1 MQVSRNRYDGHMGK
15 RASKNDDSRGGSP
28 REQLWS
34 TTFVLVVASTLCCFM
49 VGQGLNSSTSVYVA
63 LYGGTAA
70 YAGVLAAVF
79 SGAAAVVRLLS
90 GPLIDGRG
98 RRIVML
104 FGFAV
109 LIVGTVG
116 PLFTHDVAPFVVFR
130 ILQGA
135 GFSAVTTASATAAA
149 DALPASRMGEGI
161 GYYGLGQAL
170 SMSVGSPRPRP
181 RVDRPA
187 RRTSLSVRPQSQMVG
202 LAMIFLCRYE
212 STPRCCP
219 RKRSTGAGSKRGRRG
234 RTNQEQPRRA
244 GRANEV
250 RRQRVAK
257 RAEAAGALE
266 AAGRAGA
273 AEAIETA
280 ETTTSTA
287 QSRMEGRPKRESIA
301 SRIFEKHAL
310 PGTLPMIVLSPAF
323 GFVIFFVGL
332 YGASL
337 GVGNA
342 GLFYTLSAV
351 SMILVR
357 LKSGAFMDR
366 FAPIKILPVALACG
380 LIAFGMLV
388 ACGTV
393 LDGAPVRDAVFNL
406 SGIVYGFCI
415 GIALPLNQS
424 VAVKNT
430 PPERWGAAN
439 ALFQLANDIG
449 IGGACVITGD
459 RERLLR
465 VPRHHLLRDVLH
477 RGVVLRRASRLSEGI
492 SRSRTKT
499 SLPGDDFPRLPFP
512 AAAPS
517 VRAPFVSSSTTP
529 CALVGL
535 VEVDVRFRV
544 EVEREELLLLEAI
557 ERDERD
563 HPRIVTACR
572 KGRQHQAH
580 TRLRA
585 HLLVRCAEHGVRRDA
600 AAHAK
605 RASARH
611 LESTLRLRHLHV
623 DHRRFEAR
631 TDIRHIELAPGL
643 PLAVDIGDDRRLQA

>member
-1 MQVSRNRYDGHMGK
+1 MQVPRNRYDGHMGK

-109 LIVGTVG
+109 LIFGTVG

-170 SMSVGSPRPRP
+170 SMSVG
-181 RVDRPA
+181 PA
-187 RRTSLSVRPQSQMVG
+187 LALALVSTDPPENLFVGVTAIAVVG

-212 STPRCCP
+212 KHPEMLPEEAVYRRRLEEGESKAAR
-219 RKRSTGAGSKRGRRG
+219 TGAAEASEGG
-234 RTNQEQPRRA
+234 
-244 GRANEV
+244 
-250 RRQRVAK
+250 K
-257 RAEAAGALE
+257 RAEAAGVLE

-273 AEAIETA
+273 AEAVEA
-280 ETTTSTA
+280 AKTTTSTA

-366 FAPIKILPVALACG
+366 FEPIKILPVALACG
-380 LIAFGMLV
+380 LVAFAMLV

-406 SGIVYGFCI
+406 AGIMYGFCI

-439 ALFQLANDIG
+439 ALFQLANDVG
-449 IGGACVITGD
+449 IGGACVIWGIVNDCFGFPVTICCAMCCIAASYF
-459 RERLLR
+459 
-465 VPRHHLLRDVLH
+465 VA
-477 RGVVLRRASRLSEGI
+477 RAVYPKE
-492 SRSRTKT
+492 
-499 SLPGDDFPRLPFP
+499 
-512 AAAPS
+512 
-517 VRAPFVSSSTTP
+517 
-529 CALVGL
+529 
-535 VEVDVRFRV
+535 
-544 EVEREELLLLEAI
+544 
-557 ERDERD
+557 
-563 HPRIVTACR
+563 
-572 KGRQHQAH
+572 
-580 TRLRA
+580 
-585 HLLVRCAEHGVRRDA
+585 
-600 AAHAK
+600 
-605 RASARH
+605 
-611 LESTLRLRHLHV
+611 
-623 DHRRFEAR
+623 
-631 TDIRHIELAPGL
+631 
-643 PLAVDIGDDRRLQA
+643 

>member
-1 MQVSRNRYDGHMGK
+1 M
-15 RASKNDDSRGGSP
+15 A
-28 REQLWS
+28 
-34 TTFVLVVASTLCCFM
+34 
-49 VGQGLNSSTSVYVA
+49 GQGLNSSTSVYVA

-170 SMSVGSPRPRP
+170 SMSVG
-181 RVDRPA
+181 PA
-187 RRTSLSVRPQSQMVG
+187 LALALVSTDPPENLFVGVTAIAVVG
-202 LAMIFLCRYE
+202 LSMIFLCRYE
-212 STPRCCP
+212 KHPEMLPKEAVYRRRLEEEGSEAAR
-219 RKRSTGAGSKRGRRG
+219 TGA
-234 RTNQEQPRRA
+234 
-244 GRANEV
+244 
-250 RRQRVAK
+250 
-257 RAEAAGALE
+257 AEAGKESKQVEASEGGKRTKATGALE

-273 AEAIETA
+273 AEAIEAA

-310 PGTLPMIVLSPAF
+310 PGTLPMIVLSPAL
-323 GFVIFFVGL
+323 GFAIFFVGL
-332 YGASL
+332 YGAAL

-380 LIAFGMLV
+380 LVAFAMLV

-393 LDGAPVRDAVFNL
+393 LDGAPVCDAVFNL
-406 SGIVYGFCI
+406 SGIVYGFCT

-439 ALFQLANDIG
+439 ALFQLAIDVG
-449 IGGACVITGD
+449 IGGACVIWGIVNDCFGFPVTICCAMCCIAASYF
-459 RERLLR
+459 
-465 VPRHHLLRDVLH
+465 VA
-477 RGVVLRRASRLSEGI
+477 RAVYPKE
-492 SRSRTKT
+492 
-499 SLPGDDFPRLPFP
+499 
-512 AAAPS
+512 
-517 VRAPFVSSSTTP
+517 
-529 CALVGL
+529 
-535 VEVDVRFRV
+535 
-544 EVEREELLLLEAI
+544 
-557 ERDERD
+557 
-563 HPRIVTACR
+563 
-572 KGRQHQAH
+572 
-580 TRLRA
+580 
-585 HLLVRCAEHGVRRDA
+585 
-600 AAHAK
+600 
-605 RASARH
+605 
-611 LESTLRLRHLHV
+611 
-623 DHRRFEAR
+623 
-631 TDIRHIELAPGL
+631 
-643 PLAVDIGDDRRLQA
+643 

>member
-1 MQVSRNRYDGHMGK
+1 MQVPRNRYDGHMGK
-15 RASKNDDSRGGSP
+15 RASKNDDSRGGSS

-170 SMSVGSPRPRP
+170 SMSVG
-181 RVDRPA
+181 PA
-187 RRTSLSVRPQSQMVG
+187 LALALVSTDPPENLFVGVTAIAVVG
-202 LAMIFLCRYE
+202 LSMIFLCRYE
-212 STPRCCP
+212 KHPEMLPEEAVYRRRLEEGESEAAR
-219 RKRSTGAGSKRGRRG
+219 TGAAETGKESEGG
-234 RTNQEQPRRA
+234 
-244 GRANEV
+244 
-250 RRQRVAK
+250 K
-257 RAEAAGALE
+257 RAEA
-266 AAGRAGA
+266 
-273 AEAIETA
+273 T

-287 QSRMEGRPKRESIA
+287 QPRMEGRPKRESIA
-301 SRIFEKHAL
+301 SRILEKHAL

-380 LIAFGMLV
+380 LVAFAMLV

-439 ALFQLANDIG
+439 ALFQLANDVG
-449 IGGACVITGD
+449 IGGACVIWGIVNDCFGFPVTICCAMCCIAASYF
-459 RERLLR
+459 
-465 VPRHHLLRDVLH
+465 VA
-477 RGVVLRRASRLSEGI
+477 RAVYPKE
-492 SRSRTKT
+492 
-499 SLPGDDFPRLPFP
+499 
-512 AAAPS
+512 
-517 VRAPFVSSSTTP
+517 
-529 CALVGL
+529 
-535 VEVDVRFRV
+535 
-544 EVEREELLLLEAI
+544 
-557 ERDERD
+557 
-563 HPRIVTACR
+563 
-572 KGRQHQAH
+572 
-580 TRLRA
+580 
-585 HLLVRCAEHGVRRDA
+585 
-600 AAHAK
+600 
-605 RASARH
+605 
-611 LESTLRLRHLHV
+611 
-623 DHRRFEAR
+623 
-631 TDIRHIELAPGL
+631 
-643 PLAVDIGDDRRLQA
+643 

>member
-1 MQVSRNRYDGHMGK
+1 MQVPRNRYDGHMGK
-15 RASKNDDSRGGSP
+15 RASKTDDSHRESP

-34 TTFVLVVASTLCCFM
+34 TTFVLVVVSTLCCFM

-70 YAGVLAAVF
+70 HAGVLAAVF

-104 FGFAV
+104 VGFAV

-135 GFSAVTTASATAAA
+135 SFSAVTTASATAAA

-170 SMSVGSPRPRP
+170 SMSVG
-181 RVDRPA
+181 PA
-187 RRTSLSVRPQSQMVG
+187 LALALVSTDPPENLFVGVTAIAAIG

-212 STPRCCP
+212 KHPEMLPEGAVYRRRLEEGESEAAR
-219 RKRSTGAGSKRGRRG
+219 TGA
-234 RTNQEQPRRA
+234 
-244 GRANEV
+244 
-250 RRQRVAK
+250 
-257 RAEAAGALE
+257 AEALE
-266 AAGRAGA
+266 VTGRAGA
-273 AEAIETA
+273 AEAAEA
-280 ETTTSTA
+280 SETTTSTA
-287 QSRMEGRPKRESIA
+287 QSRMEGQPRRESIA

-366 FAPIKILPVALACG
+366 FAPIKILPFALACG
-380 LIAFGMLV
+380 LVAFAMLV

-393 LDGAPVRDAVFNL
+393 LDGTPVRDAVFNL
-406 SGIVYGFCI
+406 SGIVYGFCA

-439 ALFQLANDIG
+439 ALFQLANDVG
-449 IGGACVITGD
+449 IGGACVIWGIVNDCFGFPVTICCAMCCI
-459 RERLLR
+459 
-465 VPRHHLLRDVLH
+465 VASYFVA
-477 RGVVLRRASRLSEGI
+477 RAVYP
-492 SRSRTKT
+492 K
-499 SLPGDDFPRLPFP
+499 
-512 AAAPS
+512 
-517 VRAPFVSSSTTP
+517 
-529 CALVGL
+529 
-535 VEVDVRFRV
+535 
-544 EVEREELLLLEAI
+544 
-557 ERDERD
+557 
-563 HPRIVTACR
+563 
-572 KGRQHQAH
+572 
-580 TRLRA
+580 
-585 HLLVRCAEHGVRRDA
+585 
-600 AAHAK
+600 
-605 RASARH
+605 
-611 LESTLRLRHLHV
+611 ES
-623 DHRRFEAR
+623 
-631 TDIRHIELAPGL
+631 
-643 PLAVDIGDDRRLQA
+643 

>member
-1 MQVSRNRYDGHMGK
+1 MQVPRNRYDGHMGK
-15 RASKNDDSRGGSP
+15 RASKNDNSRGGSP

-116 PLFTHDVAPFVVFR
+116 PLFTHDVVPFVVFR

-170 SMSVGSPRPRP
+170 SMSVG
-181 RVDRPA
+181 PA
-187 RRTSLSVRPQSQMVG
+187 LALALVSTDPPENLFVGVTAIAVVG
-202 LAMIFLCRYE
+202 LSMIFLCRYE
-212 STPRCCP
+212 KHPEMLP
-219 RKRSTGAGSKRGRRG
+219 EEAVYRRRLEEG
-234 RTNQEQPRRA
+234 ES
-244 GRANEV
+244 
-250 RRQRVAK
+250 
-257 RAEAAGALE
+257 EAA
-266 AAGRAGA
+266 RTGA
-273 AEAIETA
+273 AEAGKESKQVEAA

-380 LIAFGMLV
+380 LVAFAMLV

-430 PPERWGAAN
+430 PPERRGAAN
-439 ALFQLANDIG
+439 ALYQLANDIG
-449 IGGACVITGD
+449 IGGACVIWGIVNDCFGFPVTICCAMCCIAASYF
-459 RERLLR
+459 
-465 VPRHHLLRDVLH
+465 VA
-477 RGVVLRRASRLSEGI
+477 RAVYPKE
-492 SRSRTKT
+492 
-499 SLPGDDFPRLPFP
+499 
-512 AAAPS
+512 
-517 VRAPFVSSSTTP
+517 
-529 CALVGL
+529 
-535 VEVDVRFRV
+535 
-544 EVEREELLLLEAI
+544 
-557 ERDERD
+557 
-563 HPRIVTACR
+563 
-572 KGRQHQAH
+572 
-580 TRLRA
+580 
-585 HLLVRCAEHGVRRDA
+585 
-600 AAHAK
+600 
-605 RASARH
+605 
-611 LESTLRLRHLHV
+611 
-623 DHRRFEAR
+623 
-631 TDIRHIELAPGL
+631 
-643 PLAVDIGDDRRLQA
+643 

>member
-1 MQVSRNRYDGHMGK
+1 MQAPKNHYDGHMGK
-15 RASKNDDSRGGSP
+15 RASKNNNQHAGSL

-34 TTFVLVVASTLCCFM
+34 TTFILIVVSTLCCFM

-104 FGFAV
+104 VGFAV

-170 SMSVGSPRPRP
+170 SMSVG
-181 RVDRPA
+181 PA
-187 RRTSLSVRPQSQMVG
+187 LALALVSTDPPENLFVGVTAIAVVG
-202 LAMIFLCRYE
+202 LSMIFLCRYE
-212 STPRCCP
+212 KHPEMLPKEAVYR
-219 RKRSTGAGSKRGRRG
+219 RRLEEGGS
-234 RTNQEQPRRA
+234 
-244 GRANEV
+244 
-250 RRQRVAK
+250 
-257 RAEAAGALE
+257 EAA
-266 AAGRAGA
+266 RTGA
-273 AEAIETA
+273 AEAGKESKQVEAREGGKRTEAA

-310 PGTLPMIVLSPAF
+310 PGTLPMIVLSPAL
-323 GFVIFFVGL
+323 GFAIFFVGL

-337 GVGNA
+337 GVENA

-380 LIAFGMLV
+380 LIAFAMLV

-393 LDGAPVRDAVFNL
+393 LDGAPVCDAVFNL
-406 SGIVYGFCI
+406 SGIVYGFCT

-439 ALFQLANDIG
+439 ALFQLAIDVG
-449 IGGACVITGD
+449 IGGACVIWGIVNDCFGFPVTICCAMCCIAASYF
-459 RERLLR
+459 
-465 VPRHHLLRDVLH
+465 VA
-477 RGVVLRRASRLSEGI
+477 RAVYPKE
-492 SRSRTKT
+492 
-499 SLPGDDFPRLPFP
+499 
-512 AAAPS
+512 
-517 VRAPFVSSSTTP
+517 
-529 CALVGL
+529 
-535 VEVDVRFRV
+535 
-544 EVEREELLLLEAI
+544 
-557 ERDERD
+557 
-563 HPRIVTACR
+563 
-572 KGRQHQAH
+572 
-580 TRLRA
+580 
-585 HLLVRCAEHGVRRDA
+585 
-600 AAHAK
+600 
-605 RASARH
+605 
-611 LESTLRLRHLHV
+611 
-623 DHRRFEAR
+623 
-631 TDIRHIELAPGL
+631 
-643 PLAVDIGDDRRLQA
+643 

>member
-1 MQVSRNRYDGHMGK
+1 MQVPRNRYDGHMGK
-15 RASKNDDSRGGSP
+15 RASKNDDSRRESP

-63 LYGGTAA
+63 FYGGTAA

-90 GPLIDGRG
+90 GPVIDGRG

-170 SMSVGSPRPRP
+170 SMSVG
-181 RVDRPA
+181 PA
-187 RRTSLSVRPQSQMVG
+187 LALALVSTDPPENLFVGVTAIAVVG
-202 LAMIFLCRYE
+202 LSMIFLCRYE
-212 STPRCCP
+212 RHPEMLPEEAVYRHRLEEGESEAAR
-219 RKRSTGAGSKRGRRG
+219 TGAAESSK
-234 RTNQEQPRRA
+234 ES
-244 GRANEV
+244 
-250 RRQRVAK
+250 K
-257 RAEAAGALE
+257 HAEE
-266 AAGRAGA
+266 AGRAGA
-273 AEAIETA
+273 AEAVEAA

-366 FAPIKILPVALACG
+366 FAPIVILPVALACG
-380 LIAFGMLV
+380 LVAFAMLV

-439 ALFQLANDIG
+439 ALFQLANDVG
-449 IGGACVITGD
+449 IGGACVIWGIVNDCFGFPVTICCAMCCIAASYF
-459 RERLLR
+459 
-465 VPRHHLLRDVLH
+465 VA
-477 RGVVLRRASRLSEGI
+477 RAVYPKE
-492 SRSRTKT
+492 
-499 SLPGDDFPRLPFP
+499 
-512 AAAPS
+512 
-517 VRAPFVSSSTTP
+517 
-529 CALVGL
+529 
-535 VEVDVRFRV
+535 
-544 EVEREELLLLEAI
+544 
-557 ERDERD
+557 
-563 HPRIVTACR
+563 
-572 KGRQHQAH
+572 
-580 TRLRA
+580 
-585 HLLVRCAEHGVRRDA
+585 
-600 AAHAK
+600 
-605 RASARH
+605 
-611 LESTLRLRHLHV
+611 
-623 DHRRFEAR
+623 
-631 TDIRHIELAPGL
+631 
-643 PLAVDIGDDRRLQA
+643 

>member
-1 MQVSRNRYDGHMGK
+1 MQVPRNRYDGHMGK
-15 RASKNDDSRGGSP
+15 RASKNDNPRGESP

-34 TTFVLVVASTLCCFM
+34 TTFVLVVVSTLCCFM

-104 FGFAV
+104 AGFAV

-149 DALPASRMGEGI
+149 DTLPASRMGEGI
-161 GYYGLGQAL
+161 GYYGLGQAIAMSIGPAFAL
-170 SMSVGSPRPRP
+170 ALVSM
-181 RVDRPA
+181 DPA
-187 RRTSLSVRPQSQMVG
+187 ENLFIGATAAAALG
-202 LAMIFLCRYE
+202 LALIFFCRYE
-212 STPRCCP
+212 KHPETLPEEAVYR
-219 RKRSTGAGSKRGRRG
+219 RRLEERESKAARRG
-234 RTNQEQPRRA
+234 TAEALEVTGRAEAAEATTSAAQSKTEEQPRR
-244 GRANEV
+244 
-250 RRQRVAK
+250 
-257 RAEAAGALE
+257 
-266 AAGRAGA
+266 
-273 AEAIETA
+273 
-280 ETTTSTA
+280 
-287 QSRMEGRPKRESIA
+287 EGIA

-310 PGTLPMIVLSPAF
+310 PGTLPMIALSPAF
-323 GFVIFFVGL
+323 GFAIFFVGL

-357 LKSGAFMDR
+357 LRSGSFMDR
-366 FAPIKILPVALACG
+366 FAPIKILPFALACG
-380 LIAFGMLV
+380 LVAFAMLV

-439 ALFQLANDIG
+439 ALFQLANDVG
-449 IGGACVITGD
+449 IGGACVIW
-459 RERLLR
+459 
-465 VPRHHLLRDVLH
+465 
-477 RGVVLRRASRLSEGI
+477 GI
-492 SRSRTKT
+492 VNDCF
-499 SLPGDDFPRLPFP
+499 GFP
-512 AAAPS
+512 ATICCAMCCIVAS
-517 VRAPFVSSSTTP
+517 YFVARAVYP
-529 CALVGL
+529 
-535 VEVDVRFRV
+535 
-544 EVEREELLLLEAI
+544 
-557 ERDERD
+557 
-563 HPRIVTACR
+563 
-572 KGRQHQAH
+572 K
-580 TRLRA
+580 
-585 HLLVRCAEHGVRRDA
+585 
-600 AAHAK
+600 
-605 RASARH
+605 
-611 LESTLRLRHLHV
+611 ES
-623 DHRRFEAR
+623 
-631 TDIRHIELAPGL
+631 
-643 PLAVDIGDDRRLQA
+643 

>member
-1 MQVSRNRYDGHMGK
+1 MQVPRNRYDGHMGK
-15 RASKNDDSRGGSP
+15 RASKTDDSRRESP

-34 TTFVLVVASTLCCFM
+34 TTFVLVVISTLCCFM

-104 FGFAV
+104 VGFAV

-170 SMSVGSPRPRP
+170 SMSVG
-181 RVDRPA
+181 PA
-187 RRTSLSVRPQSQMVG
+187 LALALVSTDPPENLFVGVTVIAVVG

-212 STPRCCP
+212 KHPEMLP
-219 RKRSTGAGSKRGRRG
+219 EEAVYRR
-234 RTNQEQPRRA
+234 RLEER
-244 GRANEV
+244 ES
-250 RRQRVAK
+250 
-257 RAEAAGALE
+257 EAARTDAAEVSE
-266 AAGRAGA
+266 AGGRAGA
-273 AEAIETA
+273 AEALEVTGRTGAA
-280 ETTTSTA
+280 EAAEASEMTTSTA
-287 QSRMEGRPKRESIA
+287 QSRMEGQPRRESIA

-366 FAPIKILPVALACG
+366 FAPIKILPFALACG
-380 LIAFGMLV
+380 LVAFAMLV

-439 ALFQLANDIG
+439 ALFQLANDVG
-449 IGGACVITGD
+449 IGGACVIWGIVNDCFGFPVTICCAMCCI
-459 RERLLR
+459 
-465 VPRHHLLRDVLH
+465 VASYFVA
-477 RGVVLRRASRLSEGI
+477 RAVYP
-492 SRSRTKT
+492 K
-499 SLPGDDFPRLPFP
+499 
-512 AAAPS
+512 
-517 VRAPFVSSSTTP
+517 
-529 CALVGL
+529 
-535 VEVDVRFRV
+535 
-544 EVEREELLLLEAI
+544 
-557 ERDERD
+557 
-563 HPRIVTACR
+563 
-572 KGRQHQAH
+572 
-580 TRLRA
+580 
-585 HLLVRCAEHGVRRDA
+585 
-600 AAHAK
+600 
-605 RASARH
+605 
-611 LESTLRLRHLHV
+611 ES
-623 DHRRFEAR
+623 
-631 TDIRHIELAPGL
+631 
-643 PLAVDIGDDRRLQA
+643 

>member
-1 MQVSRNRYDGHMGK
+1 MGK
-15 RASKNDDSRGGSP
+15 RASKYDDSHGGSP

-49 VGQGLNSSTSVYVA
+49 AGQGLNSSTSVYVA

-170 SMSVGSPRPRP
+170 SMSVG
-181 RVDRPA
+181 PA
-187 RRTSLSVRPQSQMVG
+187 LALALVSTDPPENLFVGVTAIAVVG
-202 LAMIFLCRYE
+202 LSMIFLCRYE
-212 STPRCCP
+212 KHPEMLPKEAVYRRRLEEGGSEAAR
-219 RKRSTGAGSKRGRRG
+219 TGA
-234 RTNQEQPRRA
+234 
-244 GRANEV
+244 
-250 RRQRVAK
+250 
-257 RAEAAGALE
+257 AEAGKESKQVEASEGGKRTKATGALE

-273 AEAIETA
+273 AEAIEAA

-310 PGTLPMIVLSPAF
+310 PGTLPMIVLSPAL
-323 GFVIFFVGL
+323 GFAIFFVGL

-380 LIAFGMLV
+380 LVAFAMLV

-393 LDGAPVRDAVFNL
+393 LDGTPVCDAVFNL
-406 SGIVYGFCI
+406 SGIVYGFCT

-439 ALFQLANDIG
+439 ALFQLAIDVG
-449 IGGACVITGD
+449 IGGACVIWGIVNDCFGFPVTICCAMCCIAASYF
-459 RERLLR
+459 
-465 VPRHHLLRDVLH
+465 VA
-477 RGVVLRRASRLSEGI
+477 RAVYPKE
-492 SRSRTKT
+492 
-499 SLPGDDFPRLPFP
+499 
-512 AAAPS
+512 
-517 VRAPFVSSSTTP
+517 
-529 CALVGL
+529 
-535 VEVDVRFRV
+535 
-544 EVEREELLLLEAI
+544 
-557 ERDERD
+557 
-563 HPRIVTACR
+563 
-572 KGRQHQAH
+572 
-580 TRLRA
+580 
-585 HLLVRCAEHGVRRDA
+585 
-600 AAHAK
+600 
-605 RASARH
+605 
-611 LESTLRLRHLHV
+611 
-623 DHRRFEAR
+623 
-631 TDIRHIELAPGL
+631 
-643 PLAVDIGDDRRLQA
+643 

>member
-1 MQVSRNRYDGHMGK
+1 MQVPRNRYDGHMGK

-170 SMSVGSPRPRP
+170 SMSVG
-181 RVDRPA
+181 PA
-187 RRTSLSVRPQSQMVG
+187 LALALVSTDPPENLFVGVTAIAVVG
-202 LAMIFLCRYE
+202 LSMIFLCRYE
-212 STPRCCP
+212 KHPEMLPKEAVYRRRLEEGESEAAR
-219 RKRSTGAGSKRGRRG
+219 TGAAEAGKESKQVEASEGG
-234 RTNQEQPRRA
+234 
-244 GRANEV
+244 
-250 RRQRVAK
+250 K
-257 RAEAAGALE
+257 RAEA
-266 AAGRAGA
+266 
-273 AEAIETA
+273 A

-366 FAPIKILPVALACG
+366 FEPIKILPVALACG
-380 LIAFGMLV
+380 LVAFAMLV

-439 ALFQLANDIG
+439 ALFQLANDVG
-449 IGGACVITGD
+449 IGGACVIWGIVNDCFGFPVTICCAMCCIAASYF
-459 RERLLR
+459 
-465 VPRHHLLRDVLH
+465 VA
-477 RGVVLRRASRLSEGI
+477 RAVYPKE
-492 SRSRTKT
+492 
-499 SLPGDDFPRLPFP
+499 
-512 AAAPS
+512 
-517 VRAPFVSSSTTP
+517 
-529 CALVGL
+529 
-535 VEVDVRFRV
+535 
-544 EVEREELLLLEAI
+544 
-557 ERDERD
+557 
-563 HPRIVTACR
+563 
-572 KGRQHQAH
+572 
-580 TRLRA
+580 
-585 HLLVRCAEHGVRRDA
+585 
-600 AAHAK
+600 
-605 RASARH
+605 
-611 LESTLRLRHLHV
+611 
-623 DHRRFEAR
+623 
-631 TDIRHIELAPGL
+631 
-643 PLAVDIGDDRRLQA
+643 

>member
-1 MQVSRNRYDGHMGK
+1 MQVPRNRYDGHMGK

-170 SMSVGSPRPRP
+170 SMSVG
-181 RVDRPA
+181 PA
-187 RRTSLSVRPQSQMVG
+187 LALALVSTDPPENLFVGVTAIAVVG
-202 LAMIFLCRYE
+202 LSMIFLCRYE
-212 STPRCCP
+212 KHPEMLPKEAIYR
-219 RKRSTGAGSKRGRRG
+219 RRLEEGGSETA
-234 RTNQEQPRRA
+234 RT
-244 GRANEV
+244 
-250 RRQRVAK
+250 
-257 RAEAAGALE
+257 
-266 AAGRAGA
+266 GA
-273 AEAIETA
+273 AEAGKESKQVEATRTGAAEAA

-380 LIAFGMLV
+380 LVAFAMLV

-439 ALFQLANDIG
+439 ALFQLANDVG
-449 IGGACVITGD
+449 IGGACVIWGIVNDCFGFPVTICCAMCCIAASYF
-459 RERLLR
+459 
-465 VPRHHLLRDVLH
+465 VA
-477 RGVVLRRASRLSEGI
+477 RAVYPKE
-492 SRSRTKT
+492 
-499 SLPGDDFPRLPFP
+499 
-512 AAAPS
+512 
-517 VRAPFVSSSTTP
+517 
-529 CALVGL
+529 
-535 VEVDVRFRV
+535 
-544 EVEREELLLLEAI
+544 
-557 ERDERD
+557 
-563 HPRIVTACR
+563 
-572 KGRQHQAH
+572 
-580 TRLRA
+580 
-585 HLLVRCAEHGVRRDA
+585 
-600 AAHAK
+600 
-605 RASARH
+605 
-611 LESTLRLRHLHV
+611 
-623 DHRRFEAR
+623 
-631 TDIRHIELAPGL
+631 
-643 PLAVDIGDDRRLQA
+643 

>member
-1 MQVSRNRYDGHMGK
+1 MQVPRNRYDGHMGK
-15 RASKNDDSRGGSP
+15 RASKTDDSRRESP

-34 TTFVLVVASTLCCFM
+34 TTFVLVVVSTLCCFM

-63 LYGGTAA
+63 LYGGTTA
-70 YAGVLAAVF
+70 YAGVLGAVF

-104 FGFAV
+104 VGFAV

-116 PLFTHDVAPFVVFR
+116 PLLTRDVAPFVVFR

-170 SMSVGSPRPRP
+170 SMSVG
-181 RVDRPA
+181 PA
-187 RRTSLSVRPQSQMVG
+187 LALALVSTDPPENLFIGVTAIAVIG

-212 STPRCCP
+212 KHPEMLP
-219 RKRSTGAGSKRGRRG
+219 EGAVYRRRLEEGESEAARRG
-234 RTNQEQPRRA
+234 T
-244 GRANEV
+244 
-250 RRQRVAK
+250 
-257 RAEAAGALE
+257 AEALE
-266 AAGRAGA
+266 ITGRAGA
-273 AEAIETA
+273 AEAA
-280 ETTTSTA
+280 KATTSAA
-287 QSRMEGRPKRESIA
+287 QSRMEGQPRRESIA

-366 FAPIKILPVALACG
+366 FAPIKILPFALACG
-380 LIAFGMLV
+380 LVAFAMLV

-393 LDGAPVRDAVFNL
+393 LDGTPVRDAVFNL
-406 SGIVYGFCI
+406 SGIVYGFCS

-439 ALFQLANDIG
+439 ALFQLANDVG
-449 IGGACVITGD
+449 IGGACVIWGIVNDCFGFPITICCAMCCI
-459 RERLLR
+459 
-465 VPRHHLLRDVLH
+465 VASYFVA
-477 RGVVLRRASRLSEGI
+477 RAVYP
-492 SRSRTKT
+492 K
-499 SLPGDDFPRLPFP
+499 
-512 AAAPS
+512 
-517 VRAPFVSSSTTP
+517 
-529 CALVGL
+529 
-535 VEVDVRFRV
+535 
-544 EVEREELLLLEAI
+544 
-557 ERDERD
+557 
-563 HPRIVTACR
+563 
-572 KGRQHQAH
+572 
-580 TRLRA
+580 
-585 HLLVRCAEHGVRRDA
+585 
-600 AAHAK
+600 
-605 RASARH
+605 
-611 LESTLRLRHLHV
+611 ES
-623 DHRRFEAR
+623 
-631 TDIRHIELAPGL
+631 
-643 PLAVDIGDDRRLQA
+643 

>member
-1 MQVSRNRYDGHMGK
+1 MQVPRNRYDGHMGK
-15 RASKNDDSRGGSP
+15 RASKNDDSRGGSS

-116 PLFTHDVAPFVVFR
+116 PLFTHDVVPFVVFR

-170 SMSVGSPRPRP
+170 SMSVG
-181 RVDRPA
+181 PA
-187 RRTSLSVRPQSQMVG
+187 LALALVSTDPPENLFVGVTAIAVVG
-202 LAMIFLCRYE
+202 LSMIFLCRYE
-212 STPRCCP
+212 KHPEMLPEEAVYRRRLEEGESEAAR
-219 RKRSTGAGSKRGRRG
+219 TGAAEAGKESKQVEASEGD
-234 RTNQEQPRRA
+234 
-244 GRANEV
+244 
-250 RRQRVAK
+250 K

-266 AAGRAGA
+266 AVGRAGA
-273 AEAIETA
+273 AEAVEAA

-380 LIAFGMLV
+380 LVAFAMLV

-406 SGIVYGFCI
+406 AGIVYGFCI

-439 ALFQLANDIG
+439 ALFQLANDVG
-449 IGGACVITGD
+449 IGGACVIWGIVNDCFGFPVTICCAMCCIAASYF
-459 RERLLR
+459 
-465 VPRHHLLRDVLH
+465 VA
-477 RGVVLRRASRLSEGI
+477 RAVYPKE
-492 SRSRTKT
+492 
-499 SLPGDDFPRLPFP
+499 
-512 AAAPS
+512 
-517 VRAPFVSSSTTP
+517 
-529 CALVGL
+529 
-535 VEVDVRFRV
+535 
-544 EVEREELLLLEAI
+544 
-557 ERDERD
+557 
-563 HPRIVTACR
+563 
-572 KGRQHQAH
+572 
-580 TRLRA
+580 
-585 HLLVRCAEHGVRRDA
+585 
-600 AAHAK
+600 
-605 RASARH
+605 
-611 LESTLRLRHLHV
+611 
-623 DHRRFEAR
+623 
-631 TDIRHIELAPGL
+631 
-643 PLAVDIGDDRRLQA
+643 

>member
-1 MQVSRNRYDGHMGK
+1 
-15 RASKNDDSRGGSP
+15 
-28 REQLWS
+28 
-34 TTFVLVVASTLCCFM
+34 
-49 VGQGLNSSTSVYVA
+49 
-63 LYGGTAA
+63 
-70 YAGVLAAVF
+70 
-79 SGAAAVVRLLS
+79 
-90 GPLIDGRG
+90 
-98 RRIVML
+98 ML

-170 SMSVGSPRPRP
+170 SMSVG
-181 RVDRPA
+181 PA
-187 RRTSLSVRPQSQMVG
+187 LALALVSTDPPENLFVGVTAIAVVG
-202 LAMIFLCRYE
+202 LSMIFLCRYE
-212 STPRCCP
+212 KHPEMLPEEAVYRRRLEEGESEAAR
-219 RKRSTGAGSKRGRRG
+219 TGAAEAGKESKRVEASEGD
-234 RTNQEQPRRA
+234 
-244 GRANEV
+244 
-250 RRQRVAK
+250 K

-266 AAGRAGA
+266 TAGRARA
-273 AEAIETA
+273 TEAVEAA

-323 GFVIFFVGL
+323 GFVIFFAGL

-380 LIAFGMLV
+380 LVAFAMLV

-439 ALFQLANDIG
+439 ALFQLANDVG
-449 IGGACVITGD
+449 IGGACVIWGIVNDCFGFPVTICCAMCCIAASYF
-459 RERLLR
+459 
-465 VPRHHLLRDVLH
+465 VA
-477 RGVVLRRASRLSEGI
+477 RAVYPKE
-492 SRSRTKT
+492 
-499 SLPGDDFPRLPFP
+499 
-512 AAAPS
+512 
-517 VRAPFVSSSTTP
+517 
-529 CALVGL
+529 
-535 VEVDVRFRV
+535 
-544 EVEREELLLLEAI
+544 
-557 ERDERD
+557 
-563 HPRIVTACR
+563 
-572 KGRQHQAH
+572 
-580 TRLRA
+580 
-585 HLLVRCAEHGVRRDA
+585 
-600 AAHAK
+600 
-605 RASARH
+605 
-611 LESTLRLRHLHV
+611 
-623 DHRRFEAR
+623 
-631 TDIRHIELAPGL
+631 
-643 PLAVDIGDDRRLQA
+643 

>member
-1 MQVSRNRYDGHMGK
+1 MQVPRNRYDGHMGK

-116 PLFTHDVAPFVVFR
+116 PLFTHDVVPFVVFR

-170 SMSVGSPRPRP
+170 SMSVG
-181 RVDRPA
+181 PA
-187 RRTSLSVRPQSQMVG
+187 LALALVSTDPPENLFVGVTAIAVVG

-212 STPRCCP
+212 KHPEMLPEEAVYRRRLEELESEAAR
-219 RKRSTGAGSKRGRRG
+219 TGAAEASEGG
-234 RTNQEQPRRA
+234 
-244 GRANEV
+244 
-250 RRQRVAK
+250 K
-257 RAEAAGALE
+257 RAETAGALE
-266 AAGRAGA
+266 A
-273 AEAIETA
+273 A

-380 LIAFGMLV
+380 LVAFAMLV

-439 ALFQLANDIG
+439 ALFQLANDVG
-449 IGGACVITGD
+449 IGGACVIWGIVNDCFGFPVTICCAMCCIAASYF
-459 RERLLR
+459 
-465 VPRHHLLRDVLH
+465 VA
-477 RGVVLRRASRLSEGI
+477 RAVYPKE
-492 SRSRTKT
+492 
-499 SLPGDDFPRLPFP
+499 
-512 AAAPS
+512 
-517 VRAPFVSSSTTP
+517 
-529 CALVGL
+529 
-535 VEVDVRFRV
+535 
-544 EVEREELLLLEAI
+544 
-557 ERDERD
+557 
-563 HPRIVTACR
+563 
-572 KGRQHQAH
+572 
-580 TRLRA
+580 
-585 HLLVRCAEHGVRRDA
+585 
-600 AAHAK
+600 
-605 RASARH
+605 
-611 LESTLRLRHLHV
+611 
-623 DHRRFEAR
+623 
-631 TDIRHIELAPGL
+631 
-643 PLAVDIGDDRRLQA
+643 

>member
-1 MQVSRNRYDGHMGK
+1 M
-15 RASKNDDSRGGSP
+15 A
-28 REQLWS
+28 
-34 TTFVLVVASTLCCFM
+34 
-49 VGQGLNSSTSVYVA
+49 GQGLNSSTSVYVA

-170 SMSVGSPRPRP
+170 SMSVG
-181 RVDRPA
+181 PA
-187 RRTSLSVRPQSQMVG
+187 LALALVSTDPPENLFVGVTAIAVVG
-202 LAMIFLCRYE
+202 LSMIFLCRYE
-212 STPRCCP
+212 KHPEMLPKEAVYR
-219 RKRSTGAGSKRGRRG
+219 RRLEEGGS
-234 RTNQEQPRRA
+234 
-244 GRANEV
+244 
-250 RRQRVAK
+250 
-257 RAEAAGALE
+257 EAA
-266 AAGRAGA
+266 RTGA
-273 AEAIETA
+273 AEAGKESKQVEAREGGKRTEVA

-310 PGTLPMIVLSPAF
+310 PGTLPMIVLSPAL
-323 GFVIFFVGL
+323 GFAIFFVGL

-380 LIAFGMLV
+380 LIAFAMLV

-393 LDGAPVRDAVFNL
+393 LDGAPVCDAVFNL
-406 SGIVYGFCI
+406 SGIVYGFCT

-439 ALFQLANDIG
+439 ALFQLAIDVG
-449 IGGACVITGD
+449 IGGACVIWGIVNDCFGFPVTIGCAMCCIAASYF
-459 RERLLR
+459 
-465 VPRHHLLRDVLH
+465 VA
-477 RGVVLRRASRLSEGI
+477 RAVYPKE
-492 SRSRTKT
+492 
-499 SLPGDDFPRLPFP
+499 
-512 AAAPS
+512 
-517 VRAPFVSSSTTP
+517 
-529 CALVGL
+529 
-535 VEVDVRFRV
+535 
-544 EVEREELLLLEAI
+544 
-557 ERDERD
+557 
-563 HPRIVTACR
+563 
-572 KGRQHQAH
+572 
-580 TRLRA
+580 
-585 HLLVRCAEHGVRRDA
+585 
-600 AAHAK
+600 
-605 RASARH
+605 
-611 LESTLRLRHLHV
+611 
-623 DHRRFEAR
+623 
-631 TDIRHIELAPGL
+631 
-643 PLAVDIGDDRRLQA
+643 

>member
-1 MQVSRNRYDGHMGK
+1 MGK
-15 RASKNDDSRGGSP
+15 RASKTDDSRRESP

-34 TTFVLVVASTLCCFM
+34 TTFVLVVVSTLCCFM

-63 LYGGTAA
+63 LYGGTTA
-70 YAGVLAAVF
+70 YAGVLGAVF

-104 FGFAV
+104 VGFAV

-170 SMSVGSPRPRP
+170 SMSVG
-181 RVDRPA
+181 PA
-187 RRTSLSVRPQSQMVG
+187 LALALVSTDPPENLFVGVTAIAVVG

-212 STPRCCP
+212 KHPEMLPEEAVYRRRLEEGESEAAR
-219 RKRSTGAGSKRGRRG
+219 TGA
-234 RTNQEQPRRA
+234 
-244 GRANEV
+244 
-250 RRQRVAK
+250 
-257 RAEAAGALE
+257 AEALE
-266 AAGRAGA
+266 VTGRAGA
-273 AEAIETA
+273 AEAAEA
-280 ETTTSTA
+280 SETTTSTA
-287 QSRMEGRPKRESIA
+287 QSRMKGQPRRESIA

-366 FAPIKILPVALACG
+366 FAPIKILPFALACG
-380 LIAFGMLV
+380 LVAFAMLV

-393 LDGAPVRDAVFNL
+393 LDGTPVRDAVFNL
-406 SGIVYGFCI
+406 SGIVYGFCA

-439 ALFQLANDIG
+439 ALFQLANDVG
-449 IGGACVITGD
+449 IGGGCVIWGIVNDCFGFPVTICCAMCCI
-459 RERLLR
+459 
-465 VPRHHLLRDVLH
+465 VASYFVA
-477 RGVVLRRASRLSEGI
+477 RAVYP
-492 SRSRTKT
+492 K
-499 SLPGDDFPRLPFP
+499 
-512 AAAPS
+512 
-517 VRAPFVSSSTTP
+517 
-529 CALVGL
+529 
-535 VEVDVRFRV
+535 
-544 EVEREELLLLEAI
+544 
-557 ERDERD
+557 
-563 HPRIVTACR
+563 
-572 KGRQHQAH
+572 
-580 TRLRA
+580 
-585 HLLVRCAEHGVRRDA
+585 
-600 AAHAK
+600 
-605 RASARH
+605 
-611 LESTLRLRHLHV
+611 ES
-623 DHRRFEAR
+623 
-631 TDIRHIELAPGL
+631 
-643 PLAVDIGDDRRLQA
+643 

>member
-1 MQVSRNRYDGHMGK
+1 MQVPRNRYDGHMRK
-15 RASKNDDSRGGSP
+15 RASKNDNSRGGSP

-170 SMSVGSPRPRP
+170 SMSVG
-181 RVDRPA
+181 PA
-187 RRTSLSVRPQSQMVG
+187 LALALVSTDPPENLFVGVTAIAVVG
-202 LAMIFLCRYE
+202 LSMIFLCRYE
-212 STPRCCP
+212 KHPEMLPEEAVYRRRLEEGESEAAR
-219 RKRSTGAGSKRGRRG
+219 TGAAEAGKESKQVKASEGD
-234 RTNQEQPRRA
+234 
-244 GRANEV
+244 
-250 RRQRVAK
+250 K

-273 AEAIETA
+273 AEAVEAA

-366 FAPIKILPVALACG
+366 FEPIKILPVALACG
-380 LIAFGMLV
+380 LVAFAMLV

-439 ALFQLANDIG
+439 ALFQLANDVG
-449 IGGACVITGD
+449 IGGACVIWGIVNDCFGFPVTICCAMCCIAASYF
-459 RERLLR
+459 
-465 VPRHHLLRDVLH
+465 VA
-477 RGVVLRRASRLSEGI
+477 RAVYPKE
-492 SRSRTKT
+492 
-499 SLPGDDFPRLPFP
+499 
-512 AAAPS
+512 
-517 VRAPFVSSSTTP
+517 
-529 CALVGL
+529 
-535 VEVDVRFRV
+535 
-544 EVEREELLLLEAI
+544 
-557 ERDERD
+557 
-563 HPRIVTACR
+563 
-572 KGRQHQAH
+572 
-580 TRLRA
+580 
-585 HLLVRCAEHGVRRDA
+585 
-600 AAHAK
+600 
-605 RASARH
+605 
-611 LESTLRLRHLHV
+611 
-623 DHRRFEAR
+623 
-631 TDIRHIELAPGL
+631 
-643 PLAVDIGDDRRLQA
+643 

>member
-1 MQVSRNRYDGHMGK
+1 MQISRNRYDGHMGK
-15 RASKNDDSRGGSP
+15 RASKTDDSRRESP

-34 TTFVLVVASTLCCFM
+34 TTFVLVVVSTLCCFM

-70 YAGVLAAVF
+70 YAGVLGAVF
-79 SGAAAVVRLLS
+79 SAAAAVVRLLS

-104 FGFAV
+104 VGFAV

-116 PLFTHDVAPFVVFR
+116 PLFTRDVAPFVVFR

-170 SMSVGSPRPRP
+170 SMSVG
-181 RVDRPA
+181 PA
-187 RRTSLSVRPQSQMVG
+187 LALALVSTDPPENLFIGVTAIAVVG

-212 STPRCCP
+212 KHPEMLP
-219 RKRSTGAGSKRGRRG
+219 EGAVYRRRLEEGESEAARRG
-234 RTNQEQPRRA
+234 T
-244 GRANEV
+244 
-250 RRQRVAK
+250 
-257 RAEAAGALE
+257 AEALE
-266 AAGRAGA
+266 ATGRAGA
-273 AEAIETA
+273 AEAAEA
-280 ETTTSTA
+280 SETTTSTA
-287 QSRMEGRPKRESIA
+287 QSRMEEQPRRESIA

-366 FAPIKILPVALACG
+366 FAPIKILPFALACG
-380 LIAFGMLV
+380 LVAFGMLV

-393 LDGAPVRDAVFNL
+393 LDGTPVRDAVFNL
-406 SGIVYGFCI
+406 SGIVYGFCS

-439 ALFQLANDIG
+439 ALFQLANDVG
-449 IGGACVITGD
+449 IGGACVIWGIVNDCFGFPVTICCAMCCI
-459 RERLLR
+459 
-465 VPRHHLLRDVLH
+465 VASYFVA
-477 RGVVLRRASRLSEGI
+477 RAVYP
-492 SRSRTKT
+492 K
-499 SLPGDDFPRLPFP
+499 
-512 AAAPS
+512 
-517 VRAPFVSSSTTP
+517 
-529 CALVGL
+529 
-535 VEVDVRFRV
+535 
-544 EVEREELLLLEAI
+544 
-557 ERDERD
+557 
-563 HPRIVTACR
+563 
-572 KGRQHQAH
+572 
-580 TRLRA
+580 
-585 HLLVRCAEHGVRRDA
+585 
-600 AAHAK
+600 
-605 RASARH
+605 
-611 LESTLRLRHLHV
+611 ES
-623 DHRRFEAR
+623 
-631 TDIRHIELAPGL
+631 
-643 PLAVDIGDDRRLQA
+643 

>member
-1 MQVSRNRYDGHMGK
+1 MQAPKNHYNGHVRK
-15 RASKNDDSRGGSP
+15 RASKNNNQHAGSL

-34 TTFVLVVASTLCCFM
+34 TTFILIVISTLCCFM

-109 LIVGTVG
+109 LILGTVG
-116 PLFTHDVAPFVVFR
+116 PLFTHDVAPFVAFR

-170 SMSVGSPRPRP
+170 SMSVG
-181 RVDRPA
+181 PA
-187 RRTSLSVRPQSQMVG
+187 LALALVSTNPPENLFIGLTAIAAVG
-202 LAMIFLCRYE
+202 LALIFLCRYE
-212 STPRCCP
+212 KHPEMLP
-219 RKRSTGAGSKRGRRG
+219 KEAVYRRRLEEG
-234 RTNQEQPRRA
+234 
-244 GRANEV
+244 GG
-250 RRQRVAK
+250 
-257 RAEAAGALE
+257 EAA
-266 AAGRAGA
+266 RTGA
-273 AEAIETA
+273 AEAGKESKQVEAREGGKRTEAA

-357 LKSGAFMDR
+357 LSGSFMDR
-366 FAPIKILPVALACG
+366 FAPIKILPAALACG
-380 LIAFGMLV
+380 LVAFGMLV
-388 ACGTV
+388 ACGTI
-393 LDGAPVRDAVFNL
+393 LDGAPVRDAVFDL
-406 SGIVYGFCI
+406 AGIIYGFCA
-415 GIALPLNQS
+415 GIAMPLNQS

-439 ALFQLANDIG
+439 ALFQLAIDVG
-449 IGGACVITGD
+449 IGGACVIWGIVNDCFGFPVTICCAMCCI
-459 RERLLR
+459 
-465 VPRHHLLRDVLH
+465 VASYFVA
-477 RGVVLRRASRLSEGI
+477 RAVYPKE
-492 SRSRTKT
+492 
-499 SLPGDDFPRLPFP
+499 
-512 AAAPS
+512 
-517 VRAPFVSSSTTP
+517 
-529 CALVGL
+529 
-535 VEVDVRFRV
+535 
-544 EVEREELLLLEAI
+544 
-557 ERDERD
+557 
-563 HPRIVTACR
+563 
-572 KGRQHQAH
+572 
-580 TRLRA
+580 
-585 HLLVRCAEHGVRRDA
+585 
-600 AAHAK
+600 
-605 RASARH
+605 
-611 LESTLRLRHLHV
+611 
-623 DHRRFEAR
+623 
-631 TDIRHIELAPGL
+631 
-643 PLAVDIGDDRRLQA
+643 

>member
-1 MQVSRNRYDGHMGK
+1 MGK

-34 TTFVLVVASTLCCFM
+34 TTFVLVVVSTLCCFM

-170 SMSVGSPRPRP
+170 SMSVG
-181 RVDRPA
+181 PA
-187 RRTSLSVRPQSQMVG
+187 LALALVSTDPPENLFVGVTAIAVVG
-202 LAMIFLCRYE
+202 LSMIFLCRYE
-212 STPRCCP
+212 KHPEMLPKEAVYR
-219 RKRSTGAGSKRGRRG
+219 RRLEEGGS
-234 RTNQEQPRRA
+234 
-244 GRANEV
+244 
-250 RRQRVAK
+250 
-257 RAEAAGALE
+257 EAA
-266 AAGRAGA
+266 RTGA
-273 AEAIETA
+273 AEAGKESKQVETREGGKRTEAA

-310 PGTLPMIVLSPAF
+310 PGTLPMIVLSPAL
-323 GFVIFFVGL
+323 GFAIFFVGL

-366 FAPIKILPVALACG
+366 FAPIAILPVALACG
-380 LIAFGMLV
+380 LVAFAMLV

-393 LDGAPVRDAVFNL
+393 LNGAPVRDAVFNL

-449 IGGACVITGD
+449 IGGTCVIWGIVNDCFGFPVTICCAMCCIAASYF
-459 RERLLR
+459 
-465 VPRHHLLRDVLH
+465 VA
-477 RGVVLRRASRLSEGI
+477 RAVYPKE
-492 SRSRTKT
+492 
-499 SLPGDDFPRLPFP
+499 
-512 AAAPS
+512 
-517 VRAPFVSSSTTP
+517 
-529 CALVGL
+529 
-535 VEVDVRFRV
+535 
-544 EVEREELLLLEAI
+544 
-557 ERDERD
+557 
-563 HPRIVTACR
+563 
-572 KGRQHQAH
+572 
-580 TRLRA
+580 
-585 HLLVRCAEHGVRRDA
+585 
-600 AAHAK
+600 
-605 RASARH
+605 
-611 LESTLRLRHLHV
+611 
-623 DHRRFEAR
+623 
-631 TDIRHIELAPGL
+631 
-643 PLAVDIGDDRRLQA
+643 

>member
-1 MQVSRNRYDGHMGK
+1 MQVPRNRYDGHMEK
-15 RASKNDDSRGGSP
+15 RASKHDDSRGGSP

-104 FGFAV
+104 AGFAV

-170 SMSVGSPRPRP
+170 SMSVG
-181 RVDRPA
+181 PA
-187 RRTSLSVRPQSQMVG
+187 LALALVSTDPPENLFVGVTAIAVVG

-212 STPRCCP
+212 KHPEMLPEEAVYRRRLEERESEAARTEAAEALEA
-219 RKRSTGAGSKRGRRG
+219 TG
-234 RTNQEQPRRA
+234 RA
-244 GRANEV
+244 GAT
-250 RRQRVAK
+250 
-257 RAEAAGALE
+257 EAAGA
-266 AAGRAGA
+266 
-273 AEAIETA
+273 T

-287 QSRMEGRPKRESIA
+287 QSKAEGQSRRENIA

-323 GFVIFFVGL
+323 GFAIFFVGL

-366 FAPIKILPVALACG
+366 FAPIKILPFALACG
-380 LIAFGMLV
+380 LVAFGMLV
-388 ACGTV
+388 VCGTV
-393 LDGAPVRDAVFNL
+393 LDDTPVRDAVFNL

-439 ALFQLANDIG
+439 ALFQLANDVG
-449 IGGACVITGD
+449 IGGACVIWGIVNDCFGFPVTICCAMCCI
-459 RERLLR
+459 
-465 VPRHHLLRDVLH
+465 VASYFVA
-477 RGVVLRRASRLSEGI
+477 RAVYP
-492 SRSRTKT
+492 K
-499 SLPGDDFPRLPFP
+499 
-512 AAAPS
+512 
-517 VRAPFVSSSTTP
+517 
-529 CALVGL
+529 
-535 VEVDVRFRV
+535 
-544 EVEREELLLLEAI
+544 
-557 ERDERD
+557 
-563 HPRIVTACR
+563 
-572 KGRQHQAH
+572 
-580 TRLRA
+580 
-585 HLLVRCAEHGVRRDA
+585 
-600 AAHAK
+600 
-605 RASARH
+605 
-611 LESTLRLRHLHV
+611 ES
-623 DHRRFEAR
+623 
-631 TDIRHIELAPGL
+631 
-643 PLAVDIGDDRRLQA
+643 

>member
-1 MQVSRNRYDGHMGK
+1 MQVPRNRYDGHMEK
-15 RASKNDDSRGGSP
+15 RASKHDDSRGGSP

-34 TTFVLVVASTLCCFM
+34 TTFVLVVVSTLCCFM

-104 FGFAV
+104 AGFAV

-170 SMSVGSPRPRP
+170 SMSVG
-181 RVDRPA
+181 PA
-187 RRTSLSVRPQSQMVG
+187 LALALVSTDPPENLFVGVTAIAVVG

-212 STPRCCP
+212 KHPEMLPEEAVYRRRLEERESEAARTEAAEALET
-219 RKRSTGAGSKRGRRG
+219 TG
-234 RTNQEQPRRA
+234 RA
-244 GRANEV
+244 GAT
-250 RRQRVAK
+250 
-257 RAEAAGALE
+257 EAAGA
-266 AAGRAGA
+266 
-273 AEAIETA
+273 T

-287 QSRMEGRPKRESIA
+287 QSKMEEQPRCESIV

-342 GLFYTLSAV
+342 GLFYTLSAM

-357 LKSGAFMDR
+357 LKSGTFMDR
-366 FAPIKILPVALACG
+366 FAPIKILPFALACG
-380 LIAFGMLV
+380 LVAFGMLV

-393 LDGAPVRDAVFNL
+393 LDGTPVRDAVFNL

-439 ALFQLANDIG
+439 ALFQLANDVG
-449 IGGACVITGD
+449 IGGACVIWGIVNDCFGFPVTICCAMCCI
-459 RERLLR
+459 
-465 VPRHHLLRDVLH
+465 VASYFVA
-477 RGVVLRRASRLSEGI
+477 RAVYP
-492 SRSRTKT
+492 K
-499 SLPGDDFPRLPFP
+499 
-512 AAAPS
+512 
-517 VRAPFVSSSTTP
+517 
-529 CALVGL
+529 
-535 VEVDVRFRV
+535 
-544 EVEREELLLLEAI
+544 
-557 ERDERD
+557 
-563 HPRIVTACR
+563 
-572 KGRQHQAH
+572 
-580 TRLRA
+580 
-585 HLLVRCAEHGVRRDA
+585 
-600 AAHAK
+600 
-605 RASARH
+605 
-611 LESTLRLRHLHV
+611 ES
-623 DHRRFEAR
+623 
-631 TDIRHIELAPGL
+631 
-643 PLAVDIGDDRRLQA
+643 

>member
-1 MQVSRNRYDGHMGK
+1 MQVPRNRYDGHMEK

-34 TTFVLVVASTLCCFM
+34 ATFVLVVASTLCCFM

-170 SMSVGSPRPRP
+170 SMSVG
-181 RVDRPA
+181 PA
-187 RRTSLSVRPQSQMVG
+187 LALALVSTDPPENLFVGVTAIAVVG
-202 LAMIFLCRYE
+202 LSMIFLCRYE
-212 STPRCCP
+212 KHPEMLPEEAVYRRRLEEGESEAAR
-219 RKRSTGAGSKRGRRG
+219 TGTAEAGKESEGG
-234 RTNQEQPRRA
+234 
-244 GRANEV
+244 
-250 RRQRVAK
+250 K

-273 AEAIETA
+273 AEAIEAA

-380 LIAFGMLV
+380 LVAFAMLV

-439 ALFQLANDIG
+439 ALFQLANDVG
-449 IGGACVITGD
+449 IGGACVIWGIVNDCFGFPVTICCAMCCIAASYF
-459 RERLLR
+459 
-465 VPRHHLLRDVLH
+465 VA
-477 RGVVLRRASRLSEGI
+477 RAVYPKE
-492 SRSRTKT
+492 
-499 SLPGDDFPRLPFP
+499 
-512 AAAPS
+512 
-517 VRAPFVSSSTTP
+517 
-529 CALVGL
+529 
-535 VEVDVRFRV
+535 
-544 EVEREELLLLEAI
+544 
-557 ERDERD
+557 
-563 HPRIVTACR
+563 
-572 KGRQHQAH
+572 
-580 TRLRA
+580 
-585 HLLVRCAEHGVRRDA
+585 
-600 AAHAK
+600 
-605 RASARH
+605 
-611 LESTLRLRHLHV
+611 
-623 DHRRFEAR
+623 
-631 TDIRHIELAPGL
+631 
-643 PLAVDIGDDRRLQA
+643 